1 LPWPVRMTMTIS
13 LAVLPV
19 YIYVG
24 WRFGAVII
32 KQFDLSTWIVRPVVF
47 VLILWA
53 YTLPIYYYLT
63 PPANHFTESMHIG
76 WMDYVIL
83 LPFWYGLIIIV
94 ESFPYFLLLD
104 LISIVL
110 KLFKKDD
117 YNVWANRL
125 NFLRI
130 GALVLFLIYVP
141 VRSQIDT
148 NSVRLN
154 TKNIS
159 VTGLPD
165 ALDGLQLSLIA
176 DVQVDRYT
184 QIDKLKQMQ
193 NLLDASGSEMLFFAG
208 DIVTSGEKYIQQAV
222 DALCGPGPFK
232 EKFACMGDHDFW
244 SDENAI
250 MNGLKECKW
259 NFLDNQ
265 HKLIEYKGK
274 KILVTGI
281 THIYSRRISQNEL
294 NAILSKAPEADYKI
308 LLVHQPAEFVIHSAA
323 RAGYQLLLAGH
334 THGGQIVF
342 HPFGFNLTASQ
353 RETQYYSGYYRVDRM
368 DVIVTNGIG
377 LTLAPI
383 RYRSHSEVF
392 TIRLT
397 RAQ

>member
-148 NSVRLN
+148 NSVQLN

-165 ALDGLQLSLIA
+165 ALDGLQLSLVA

-193 NLLDASGSEMLFFAG
+193 NLLDASESEMLFFAG

-353 RETQYYSGYYRVDRM
+353 RETQYYSGYYRVGRM

>member
-1 LPWPVRMTMTIS
+1 M
-13 LAVLPV
+13 
-19 YIYVG
+19 
-24 WRFGAVII
+24 
-32 KQFDLSTWIVRPVVF
+32 
-47 VLILWA
+47 
-53 YTLPIYYYLT
+53 
-63 PPANHFTESMHIG
+63 
-76 WMDYVIL
+76 
-83 LPFWYGLIIIV
+83 
-94 ESFPYFLLLD
+94 
-104 LISIVL
+104 
-110 KLFKKDD
+110 
-117 YNVWANRL
+117 
-125 NFLRI
+125 
-130 GALVLFLIYVP
+130 
-141 VRSQIDT
+141 
-148 NSVRLN
+148 
-154 TKNIS
+154 
-159 VTGLPD
+159 
-165 ALDGLQLSLIA
+165 QLSLIA

>member
-1 LPWPVRMTMTIS
+1 MPWPVRMTMTIS

-53 YTLPIYYYLT
+53 YSLPIYYYLT

-117 YNVWANRL
+117 YNVWTNRL

-130 GALVLFLIYVP
+130 GVLVLFLIYVP

-148 NSVRLN
+148 NSVQLN